1 MSSKKQ
7 KSKNLFIQ
15 GTILALAGILTK
27 VIGFAYRIPMVNLMG
42 SDGNGVYSVAF
53 SIYNI
58 VLMLSSYSLPLAVSK
73 LVSARLAMKQYNNS
87 YRVFKD
93 SMRFALVVS
102 TVGALFLYFGSGFLA
117 DMYAMPELVRPLKV
131 LAPTLFVVGIIG
143 VMRGYFQGAGTMIP
157 TALSQII
164 EQILN
169 AIVSIG
175 AVWFCMSRI
184 AGSAGPIPDR
194 KSVV

>member
-58 VLMLSSYSLPLAVSK
+58 VLMLSSYSLPLAV
-73 LVSARLAMKQYNNS
+73 
-87 YRVFKD
+87 
-93 SMRFALVVS
+93 
-102 TVGALFLYFGSGFLA
+102 
-117 DMYAMPELVRPLKV
+117 
-131 LAPTLFVVGIIG
+131 
-143 VMRGYFQGAGTMIP
+143 
-157 TALSQII
+157 
-164 EQILN
+164 
-169 AIVSIG
+169 
-175 AVWFCMSRI
+175 
-184 AGSAGPIPDR
+184 
-194 KSVV
+194 

>member
-93 SMRFALVVS
+93 SMSNFIFATHPDYDIVNI
-102 TVGALFLYFGSGFLA
+102 FE
-117 DMYAMPELVRPLKV
+117 ELRKRDIYVRHFNGERIKDYLRITIGTDEEMK
-131 LAPTLFVVGIIG
+131 TLINTIK
-143 VMRGYFQGAGTMIP
+143 
-157 TALSQII
+157 
-164 EQILN
+164 E
-169 AIVSIG
+169 IV
-175 AVWFCMSRI
+175 AC
-184 AGSAGPIPDR
+184 
-194 KSVV
+194 